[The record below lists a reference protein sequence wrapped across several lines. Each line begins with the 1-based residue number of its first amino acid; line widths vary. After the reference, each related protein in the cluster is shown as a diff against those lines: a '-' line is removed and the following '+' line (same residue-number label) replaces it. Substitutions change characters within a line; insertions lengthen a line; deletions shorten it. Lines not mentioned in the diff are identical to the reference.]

1 MSRKSGFYEI
11 AQQAIMVPQ
20 EAAVLV
26 KKPASSNSMRI
37 GIPRETTFQENRIGL
52 TPQATHLLIANGHEV
67 IIEAGAGMEAK
78 FHDSDYKTAGA
89 RITYNKEEVFKADI
103 IMKVSFPTMDEIE
116 MIEDGKTIIS
126 ALHLSM
132 LKEELIRLLIKKKV
146 TAIAFEYLRD
156 ESNAF
161 PVIQAMSEIA
171 GSASILIA
179 AEYLSNINHGKGVM
193 LGGISGIPPSEVVIL
208 GAGTVGQFATRA
220 ALGLGAEVK
229 VFDNSLYKLR
239 RLQNDLSTRIYTS
252 IMHPNIL
259 LKELRTADVA
269 IGAIRADDGRTP
281 CVVSEEMVME
291 MKYGSVIV
299 DVSIDQGG
307 CFETSEVTN
316 HTDPIFEKHGVIH
329 YCVPNIASRVARTAS
344 YALSNIFAPILLD
357 IGDYGGIKN
366 YLWDKEGVRFGV
378 YIYKGN
384 LTNKHIGERFHLPNK
399 DIGLLIAAHI

>member
-1 MSRKSGFYEI
+1 MAKKSGFYEL
-11 AQQAIMVPQ
+11 AKQAALAPQ
-20 EAAVLV
+20 EAPVAIAS
-26 KKPASSNSMRI
+26 KPKNAMRI

-52 TPQATHLLIANGHEV
+52 TPQAVHLLTVSGHEV
-67 IIEAGAGMEAK
+67 IIEAGAGREAK
-78 FHDSDYKTAGA
+78 FYDEDYKNSGA
-89 RITYNKEEVFKADI
+89 KISYSKEDAFKCDI
-103 IMKVSFPTMDEIE
+103 IMKVSFPALEEID
-116 MIEDGKTIIS
+116 MIEDGKTLIS
-126 ALHLSM
+126 ALHPTM
-132 LKEELIRLLIKKKV
+132 LKPEAVKKLQKKKV
-146 TAIAFEYLRD
+146 TAISFEYLKD
-156 ESNAF
+156 EAGIY

-171 GSASILIA
+171 GSTSILIA

-208 GAGTVGQFATRA
+208 GAGTVGQFACRA

-239 RLQNDLSTRIYTS
+239 RLQNDLGMRIYTS

-259 LKELRTADVA
+259 TKALRTADVA
-269 IGAIRADDGRTP
+269 LGAIRADEGRTP
-281 CVVSEEMVME
+281 MVVSEEMVME
-291 MKYGSVIV
+291 MKAGSVIV

-316 HTDPIFEKHGVIH
+316 HTNPIFEKHGVIH

-366 YLWDKEGVRFGV
+366 YLWNMEGVRHGV

-384 LTNKHIGERFHLPNK
+384 LTNKFLSERFRIPYKEL
-399 DIGLLIAAHI
+399 DLLIAAHI

>member
-1 MSRKSGFYEI
+1 MSKKSGFYEI
-11 AQQAIMVPQ
+11 AKQAILAPQ
-20 EAAVLV
+20 ESAVII
-26 KKPASSNSMRI
+26 KKKSNSIKI
-37 GIPRETTFQENRIGL
+37 GIPRETSFQENRIGL
-52 TPQATHLLIANGHEV
+52 TPQATSLLTANGYDV
-67 IIEAGAGMEAK
+67 IIEAGAGKEAK
-78 FHDSDYKTAGA
+78 FYDSDYKNAGA
-89 RITYNKEEVFKADI
+89 SITYNKEEVYKSDI
-103 IMKVSFPTMDEIE
+103 IMKVSFPSLEEIE
-116 MIEDGKTIIS
+116 MIEEGKTIIS
-126 ALHLSM
+126 ALHLTM
-132 LKEELIRLLIKKKV
+132 LKDDQIRLLLKKKV
-146 TAIAFEYLRD
+146 TAICFEYLRD
-156 ESNAF
+156 ESDAF

-220 ALGLGAEVK
+220 AIGLGAEVK

-239 RLQNDLSTRIYTS
+239 RLQNDLSMRIYTS
-252 IMHPNIL
+252 ILHPNIL
-259 LKELRTADVA
+259 VKALKSADVA
-269 IGAIRADDGRTP
+269 IGAIRAHNGRTP

-291 MKYGSVIV
+291 MKSGSVIV

-316 HTDPIFEKHGVIH
+316 HTHPIFEKHGVIH

-357 IGDYGGIKN
+357 MGDAGGIKN
-366 YLWDKEGVRFGV
+366 YLWEREGVRHGV

-384 LTNKHIGERFHLPNK
+384 LTNKHIGERFGMAHK
-399 DIGLLIAAHI
+399 EIDLLIAAHL

>member
-1 MSRKSGFYEI
+1 VKKTGFYEI
-11 AQQAIMVPQ
+11 AKQAMLTPQ
-20 EAAVLV
+20 EAPVMIKTKAANGI
-26 KKPASSNSMRI
+26 KI
-37 GIPRETTFQENRIGL
+37 GIPKETSFQENRVGL
-52 TPQATHLLIANGHEV
+52 SPQAVNLLISNGHEV
-67 IIEAGAGMEAK
+67 IIEAGAGREAK
-78 FHDSDYKTAGA
+78 FYDEDYKNAGA
-89 RITYNKEEVFKADI
+89 KITLNKEEIYRSDI
-103 IMKVSFPTMDEIE
+103 IMKVSFPSLEEIN
-116 MIEDGKTIIS
+116 MIGEGKTIIS
-126 ALHLSM
+126 ALHVPM
-132 LKEELIRLLIKKKV
+132 LQDEQIKLLMKKKV
-146 TAIAFEYLRD
+146 TALCFEYLKD
-156 ESNAF
+156 ETDIY

-239 RLQNDLSTRIYTS
+239 RIQNDLGMRIYTS

-259 LKELRTADVA
+259 LKALKTADVA
-269 IGAIRADDGRTP
+269 IGAIRAIEGRTKMI
-281 CVVSEEMVME
+281 VSEEMVME
-291 MKYGSVIV
+291 MKLGSVIV

-316 HTDPIFEKHGVIH
+316 HTNPIFEKHGVIH

-357 IGDYGGIKN
+357 IAEYGGIKN
-366 YLWDKEGVRFGV
+366 YLWDREGVRHGV

-384 LTNKHIGERFHLPNK
+384 LTNKHISERFHIPYK
-399 DIGLLIAAHI
+399 EIDLLIAAHL

>member
-1 MSRKSGFYEI
+1 VNKTGFYEI
-11 AQQAIMVPQ
+11 AKQAILTPQ
-20 EAAVLV
+20 EAPVMLKSKTAQ
-26 KKPASSNSMRI
+26 SIRI
-37 GIPRETTFQENRIGL
+37 GIPVETSFQENRVGL
-52 TPQATHLLIANGHEV
+52 SPQAANLLIANGHEV
-67 IIEAGAGMEAK
+67 IIEAGAGREAK
-78 FHDSDYKTAGA
+78 FYDEDYKNAGA
-89 RITYNKEEVFKADI
+89 KITYNKEEVYKADI
-103 IMKVSFPTMDEIE
+103 IMKVSFPSVEEIG
-116 MIEDGKTIIS
+116 MISEGKTIIS
-126 ALHLSM
+126 ALHVPM
-132 LKEELIRLLIKKKV
+132 LKEEQIKLLLKKKV
-146 TAIAFEYLRD
+146 TALCFEYLKD
-156 ESNAF
+156 ESDIY

-220 ALGLGAEVK
+220 ALGLGAAVK

-239 RLQNDLSTRIYTS
+239 RLQNDLGQRIYTS

-259 LKELRTADVA
+259 LKALKTADVA
-269 IGAIRADDGRTP
+269 IGAIRAIEGRTKMI
-281 CVVSEEMVME
+281 VSEEMVME
-291 MKYGSVIV
+291 MKLGSVIV

-316 HTDPIFEKHGVIH
+316 HTNPIFEKHGVIH

-357 IGDYGGIKN
+357 IADYGGIKN
-366 YLWDKEGVRFGV
+366 YLWDREGVRHGV

-384 LTNKHIGERFHLPNK
+384 LTNKHISERFHIPYK
-399 DIGLLIAAHI
+399 EIDLLIAAHL

>member
-1 MSRKSGFYEI
+1 VKKTGFYEI
-11 AQQAIMVPQ
+11 AKQAMMTPQ
-20 EAAVLV
+20 EAPVLIQT
-26 KKPASSNSMRI
+26 KTNHSIRI
-37 GIPRETTFQENRIGL
+37 GLPVETSFQENRVGL
-52 TPQATHLLIANGHEV
+52 SPQAANLLISNGHEV
-67 IIEAGAGMEAK
+67 IVEAGAGREAK
-78 FHDSDYKTAGA
+78 FYDEDYKNAGA
-89 RITYNKEEVFKADI
+89 TITYNREEVYKTDI
-103 IMKVSFPTMDEIE
+103 IMKVSFPSLEEIN
-116 MIEDGKTIIS
+116 MLADGKTIIS
-126 ALHLSM
+126 ALHVPM
-132 LKEELIRLLIKKKV
+132 LKEEQIKLLMKKKV
-146 TAIAFEYLRD
+146 TALCFEYLKD
-156 ESNAF
+156 ESNIY

-239 RLQNDLSTRIYTS
+239 RLQNDLGQRIYTS

-259 LKELRTADVA
+259 LKALKTADVA
-269 IGAIRADDGRTP
+269 IGAIRAIEGRTKMI
-281 CVVSEEMVME
+281 VSEEMVME
-291 MKYGSVIV
+291 MKLGSVIV

-316 HTDPIFEKHGVIH
+316 HTNPIFEKHGVIH

-357 IGDYGGIKN
+357 IADYGGIKN
-366 YLWDKEGVRFGV
+366 YLWDREGVRHGV

-384 LTNKHIGERFHLPNK
+384 LTNRHISDRFHIPYK
-399 DIGLLIAAHI
+399 EIDLLIAAHL